1 VTAIALALGAALCY
15 GVSNFIGPLI
25 SRALPTMAVITAGQ
39 AVALTVSAI
48 VVVVHGGAS
57 PSLTEVGAGLLAGLG
72 NAAGLALFY
81 AAAASGPLSIV
92 TPIGATGAA
101 VPVLIGLAKGE
112 PLGAVGALGIV
123 LAIGGVVLAGRRAS
137 ASAQE
142 AADLRR
148 TVLLAA
154 ASAVCFGVFLWA
166 IAPASG
172 SGIFWGVLLSRMA
185 LVGTLLC
192 GALVTSRALVV
203 PAADVPKVAL
213 PGVLLFGG
221 TLMYAAA
228 TQEGLLSVVSVIAT
242 LFPVVTVTLA
252 FVFLRERPSRTQWA
266 GIAAALAG
274 VVLLSV

>member
-1 VTAIALALGAALCY
+1 VTAIALALGTALCY
-15 GVSNFIGPLI
+15 GVSNFIGPLL
-25 SRALPTMAVITAGQ
+25 SRELPTMAVIVFGQ
-39 AVALTVSAI
+39 TVALIVSAT
-48 VVVVHGGAS
+48 VVIAHGEGS
-57 PSLTEVGAGLLAGLG
+57 PDLAQVGAGLLAGAG

-81 AAAASGPLSIV
+81 MAAASGPLSIV

-101 VPVLIGLAKGE
+101 VPVLIGLGKGE
-112 PLGAVGALGIV
+112 EVGAAGFLGIG
-123 LAIGGVVLAGRRAS
+123 LAIGGVVLAGRQVSSS
-137 ASAQE
+137 AEE

-154 ASAVCFGVFLWA
+154 ASAVAFGIFLWA

-172 SGIFWGVLLSRMA
+172 AGIFWGVMLSRISLVA
-185 LVGTLLC
+185 SLVG
-192 GALVTSRALVV
+192 GALLLGRALLV
-203 PAADVPKVAL
+203 PPSEAPKVAL
-213 PGVLLFGG
+213 PGVLLFAG

-252 FVFLRERPSRTQWA
+252 FIFLKERPSRVQWA
-266 GIAAALAG
+266 GIAAALTG